1 MTPAPLRIGIVG
13 ARFAAE
19 LHAENYRRLRGHT
32 MELTAVASRTL
43 GQAEEFARRHQV
55 GRAWGDYRALVESPD
70 VDAVDICAATDVH
83 HEIAVAAARAGKHVI
98 VEKPLTG
105 YFGDG
110 AEARERMLAGALR
123 NADAVLDAVTKAG
136 VTLCY
141 AEDFVYAPPITK
153 LKRLMQA
160 GRGSLLEL
168 RAEESHSGSHA
179 AYARAWK
186 TSGGGSFLRMGSH
199 PVGVVLHL
207 KHYEGLLRGG
217 RPTRARSVM
226 ADVGRLTQL
235 AHVQAQTTYLRA
247 GWEDVEDWAVAVIT
261 FEDGTKATVH
271 SNDTTLGG
279 VRNTVTAYMTNAVVQ
294 VNINPNTALA
304 AYTPDA
310 AVWDAEYITEKVET
324 KAGWQFPSPDEDW
337 MRGYPQELEDF
348 VEAIQQRRE
357 PVAGGALAR
366 EVVEVIYAG
375 YLSAATGR
383 RVDLDR
389 S

>member
-1 MTPAPLRIGIVG
+1 MSALLRVGIVG
-13 ARFAAE
+13 ARFAAD
-19 LHAENYRRLRGHT
+19 LHAENYRRLRGHS
-32 MELTAVASRTL
+32 MELTAVASRNAS
-43 GQAEEFARRHQV
+43 QAHDFARRHEI
-55 GRAWGDYRALVESPD
+55 GRAWGDYRALVESSD
-70 VDAVDICAATDVH
+70 VDVVDICAATNVH
-83 HEIAVAAARAGKHVI
+83 HEIAVAAAQAGKHVI

-110 AEARERMLAGALR
+110 GDARDRMLTGALR
-123 NADAVLDAVTKAG
+123 NADAVLEAVAKSG

-141 AEDFVYAPPITK
+141 AEDFVYAPPVAK

-160 GRGSLLEL
+160 GRGPLLEL

-179 AYARAWK
+179 AYARTWK
-186 TSGGGSFLRMGSH
+186 TAGGGSLLRMGSH

-207 KHYEGLLRGG
+207 KHHEGRLRDG
-217 RPTRARSVM
+217 RPIRARSVV

-235 AHVQAQTTYLRA
+235 AHVQAATTYLRA
-247 GWEDVEDWAVAVIT
+247 GWQDVEDWAVAVIT

-279 VRNTVTAYMTNAVVQ
+279 VRNAVTAYMTNAVVQ
-294 VNINPNTALA
+294 VNINPNTALT
-304 AYTPDA
+304 AYSADP
-310 AVWDAEYITEKVET
+310 AVWEAEYITEKVET

-348 VEAIQQRRE
+348 VDAIRTRRE

-389 S
+389 A